1 MTLLRPLALVCALA
15 VPLTAVHVTMTSDTA
30 EAAGKKPAKAKPTTK
45 VKDGSKSCGAYKYLK
60 GGKCLDA
67 RDKKGA

>member
-15 VPLTAVHVTMTSDTA
+15 VPLTAVHVTITSYTA
-30 EAAGKKPAKAKPTTK
+30 EAAGKKPAKANK
-45 VKDGSKSCGAYKYLK
+45 VKQDTSKSCGAYKYLK